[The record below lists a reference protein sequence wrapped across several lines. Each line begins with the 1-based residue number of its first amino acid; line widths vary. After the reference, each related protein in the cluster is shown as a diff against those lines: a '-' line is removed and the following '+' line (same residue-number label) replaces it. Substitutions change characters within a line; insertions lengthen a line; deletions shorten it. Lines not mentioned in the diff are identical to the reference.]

1 MAIIFSSLLAI
12 QLLVFF
18 KLLSIEARIKRIER
32 DLDYRFRSHFGEL
45 NFSLMDMRSELLEY
59 DAVNN
64 DELTAIREKLNEL
77 EKQITNGKVS
87 D

>member
-1 MAIIFSSLLAI
+1 MTIMLSSLLAI
-12 QLLVFF
+12 QLLTFF
-18 KLLSIEARIKRIER
+18 KLLSIEARIKRVER

-77 EKQITNGKVS
+77 EKQIANGKVS

>member
-1 MAIIFSSLLAI
+1 MTIMLSSLLAI
-12 QLLVFF
+12 QLLTFF
-18 KLLSIEARIKRIER
+18 KLLSIEARIKRVER

-77 EKQITNGKVS
+77 EKQMANGKVS

>member
-1 MAIIFSSLLAI
+1 MAITLGLLLAI
-12 QLLVFF
+12 QLLTFF
-18 KLLSIEARIKRIER
+18 KLLSVEARIKRVER

-45 NFSLMDMRSELLEY
+45 NSSMMDMRSELLEY

-64 DELTAIREKLNEL
+64 NELTAIREKLNEL

-87 D
+87 N